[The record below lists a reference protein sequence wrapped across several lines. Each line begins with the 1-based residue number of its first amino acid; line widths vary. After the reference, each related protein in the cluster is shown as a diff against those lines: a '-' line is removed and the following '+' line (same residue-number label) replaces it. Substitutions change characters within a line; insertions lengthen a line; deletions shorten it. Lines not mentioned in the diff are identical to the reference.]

1 MAPQLEK
8 HCRIL
13 AACGANFLRNVC
25 HLTTV
30 RPLRYA
36 ERTIALQSV
45 LNHRFGTWEM
55 ILRYLDN
62 IFEYDEG
69 WSTSVCRGTLLP
81 HPPTPNP
88 TPRSWSGCSASA
100 WKGTWTLLP
109 YCAALA
115 SPMMPC
121 VLKWWLGWC
130 SEVILLPLI
139 TFFLGHY
146 SFHHNASM
154 HF

>member
-30 RPLRYA
+30 RPLRCA
-36 ERTIALQSV
+36 ERTIALQRV

-69 WSTSVCRGTLLP
+69 
-81 HPPTPNP
+81 
-88 TPRSWSGCSASA
+88 
-100 WKGTWTLLP
+100 
-109 YCAALA
+109 
-115 SPMMPC
+115 
-121 VLKWWLGWC
+121 
-130 SEVILLPLI
+130 
-139 TFFLGHY
+139 
-146 SFHHNASM
+146 
-154 HF
+154 